1 MFMHCLHVF
10 YDKFFFDEIRK
21 KKKYKKKDT
30 KITIKIHT
38 RTPSYQKYIS
48 IAQNKYL
55 QAMLMF

>member
-1 MFMHCLHVF
+1 MKL
-10 YDKFFFDEIRK
+10 ERK
-21 KKKYKKKDT
+21 KKYQKKDK

>member
-10 YDKFFFDEIRK
+10 YDQNFLMKLE
-21 KKKYKKKDT
+21 KKKYKKKDK

>member
-10 YDKFFFDEIRK
+10 YDQNFLMKLE
-21 KKKYKKKDT
+21 KKKYQKKDK